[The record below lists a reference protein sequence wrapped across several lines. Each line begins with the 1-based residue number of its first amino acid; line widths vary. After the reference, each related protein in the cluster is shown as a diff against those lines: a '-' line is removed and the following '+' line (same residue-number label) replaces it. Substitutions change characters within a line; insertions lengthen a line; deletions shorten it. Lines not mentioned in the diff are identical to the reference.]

1 MTKPIA
7 LDEDGAP
14 RRVPEPFRVEWT
26 TIVLHSLNF
35 HGGTCRPGAL
45 ARSLPGRSKKMLT
58 QTPREMKRD
67 GVIDREVDPVVPPKV
82 KYPLTPMGELFIEPL
97 EMFYAWAVRNDEALS
112 ELTRRRKGQAE
123 SNQAA
128 R

>member
-26 TIVLHSLNF
+26 TMVLHSLHS
-35 HGGTCRPGAL
+35 HGGTCRRREL
-45 ARSLPGRSKKMLT
+45 ARSLPGRSRKVLT
-58 QTPREMKRD
+58 QTLREMERD
-67 GVIDREVDPVVPPKV
+67 GLIDRKVYPVVPPKIE
-82 KYPLTPMGELFIEPL
+82 YSLTPMGELFIEPL
-97 EMFYAWAVRNDEALS
+97 ELLDAWTVRNDEALS
-112 ELTRRRKGQAE
+112 ELTRRREGQAE

>member
-1 MTKPIA
+1 MTKPIT

-26 TIVLHSLNF
+26 TMVLHSQHF
-35 HGGTCRPGAL
+35 RGGTCRTCAS
-45 ARSLPGRSKKMLT
+45 AQSLPGCSKRMQMRTL
-58 QTPREMKRD
+58 PEMERD

-97 EMFYAWAVRNDEALS
+97 EMLHAWAVGNDEALP

>member
-26 TIVLHSLNF
+26 TMVLHSLHS
-35 HGGTCRPGAL
+35 HGGTCRRRAL
-45 ARSLPGRSKKMLT
+45 ARSLPGCSKKMQMRTL
-58 QTPREMKRD
+58 RELERD
-67 GVIDREVDPVVPPKV
+67 GLIDREVDPIVPPKV
-82 KYPLTPMGELFIEPL
+82 ENPLTPMGDLFIESL
-97 EMFYAWAVRNDEALS
+97 EMSYAWAVRNDEALS

>member
-35 HGGTCRPGAL
+35 HGGTCRTRAS
-45 ARSLPGRSKKMLT
+45 AQSLPGCSKKMQMRPL
-58 QTPREMKRD
+58 REMERD
-67 GVIDREVDPVVPPKV
+67 GLIDREVDPVVPPRV